1 MASRPCLYA
10 FLLLL
15 AFQSTMIKVN
25 TVSLPPPECRP
36 EVAST
41 KDKFEFLLN
50 FLILKI
56 ELFLRPSIDRGIND
70 ISPGLVQG
78 PVPIGAEVANLD
90 NATRKMIEEFGLA
103 GIGHLRAI
111 INTTLLNAPIPMP
124 QLDISRQAYNI
135 FLTLILNDTK
145 KSNPSYNPYANTNS
159 FLFAAVF
166 ASSFLNQYYAGIMPS
181 IVGNDERRL
190 LSGIALYEAGV
201 FGALRAELNA
211 RVNLTVP
218 PFNFTVGILT
228 NLTAQL
234 ANQLARC
241 GVKDEGLIVP
251 LQLGAEN
258 RTRSNVVPGD
268 VNSLAYARSER
279 EIMRIAYTT
288 GNATRPGGLFPRG
301 LKGAIPRRIRTLKLS

>member
-1 MASRPCLYA
+1 
-10 FLLLL
+10 
-15 AFQSTMIKVN
+15 MIKVN

-41 KDKFEFLLN
+41 EEKFEFLVNL
-50 FLILKI
+50 LILKI
-56 ELFLRPSIDRGIND
+56 ELFLRSSIDKGIND

-78 PVPIGAEVANLD
+78 PVPIGAAVANLD

-103 GIGHLRAI
+103 SIGHLRAI
-111 INTTLLNAPIPMP
+111 INTTLLKAPIPRP
-124 QLDISRQAYNI
+124 LLDISPQAYNI

-181 IVGNDERRL
+181 IVGNDERWL
-190 LSGIALYEAGV
+190 LSRIAGYEGGV
-201 FGALRAELNA
+201 LGALRAELNA

-218 PFNFTVGILT
+218 PFNFTVGKLT

-234 ANQLARC
+234 ANQLAGC

-268 VNSLAYARSER
+268 VNSLAFVRFAR
-279 EIMRIAYTT
+279 EILRIVFTT

-301 LKGAIPRRIRTLKLS
+301 LNGRLYRRIDTQKLS

>member
-1 MASRPCLYA
+1 
-10 FLLLL
+10 
-15 AFQSTMIKVN
+15 MIKVN

-41 KDKFEFLLN
+41 KEKFEFLLN

-56 ELFLRPSIDRGIND
+56 ELFLRSSIGRGIND

-78 PVPIGAEVANLD
+78 PVPIGATVANLD
-90 NATRKMIEEFGLA
+90 NAT
-103 GIGHLRAI
+103 
-111 INTTLLNAPIPMP
+111 P
-124 QLDISRQAYNI
+124 
-135 FLTLILNDTK
+135 
-145 KSNPSYNPYANTNS
+145 
-159 FLFAAVF
+159 VF

-181 IVGNDERRL
+181 IVGNDERHL
-190 LSGIALYEAGV
+190 LSKIALYEGGV

-268 VNSLAYARSER
+268 VNSLAYARSAR

-288 GNATRPGGLFPRG
+288 GNASRPGGLFPQG
-301 LKGAIPRRIRTLKLS
+301 LKGEIPRRIRTLNLS

>member
-1 MASRPCLYA
+1 MASRPSLYA

-41 KDKFEFLLN
+41 KEKFEFLLN
-50 FLILKI
+50 LLILKI
-56 ELFLRPSIDRGIND
+56 ELFLRSSIGRGIND

-78 PVPIGAEVANLD
+78 PVPIGAAVANLD
-90 NATRKMIEEFGLA
+90 NATRKIIEEFGLA
-103 GIGHLRAI
+103 SIGHL
-111 INTTLLNAPIPMP
+111 
-124 QLDISRQAYNI
+124 
-135 FLTLILNDTK
+135 
-145 KSNPSYNPYANTNS
+145 S

-166 ASSFLNQYYAGIMPS
+166 ASSFLKQYYAGIMPS
-181 IVGNDERRL
+181 IIGKDERQL

-218 PFNFTVGILT
+218 PFNFTVGNLT
-228 NLTAQL
+228 NLSAQL
-234 ANQLARC
+234 ANRLAGC

-258 RTRSNVVPGD
+258 RTSSNIVPGD
-268 VNSLAYARSER
+268 VKSLAYARSAR
-279 EIMRIAYTT
+279 EILRIVFTT
-288 GNATRPGGLFPRG
+288 GNATRPGGIFPRG
-301 LKGAIPRRIRTLKLS
+301 LNGALYRRILTLKLS

>member
-41 KDKFEFLLN
+41 KEKFEFLLN
-50 FLILKI
+50 LLIFKI
-56 ELFLRPSIDRGIND
+56 ELFLRSSIGRGIND

-78 PVPIGAEVANLD
+78 PIPIGAAVANLD
-90 NATRKMIEEFGLA
+90 NATRKIIEEFGLA
-103 GIGHLRAI
+103 SIGHLRVI
-111 INTTLLNAPIPMP
+111 INTSLLNAPIPMP
-124 QLDISRQAYNI
+124 LLDISPQTYNT
-135 FLTLILNDTK
+135 FVTMILNGTK

-166 ASSFLNQYYAGIMPS
+166 ASSFLKQYYAGIMPS
-181 IVGNDERRL
+181 IIGKDEREL

-218 PFNFTVGILT
+218 PFNFTVGNLT
-228 NLTAQL
+228 NLSAQL
-234 ANQLARC
+234 ANRLAGC

-258 RTRSNVVPGD
+258 RTSSNIVPGNA
-268 VNSLAYARSER
+268 NSLAYARSAR
-279 EIMRIAYTT
+279 EILRIVFTT
-288 GNATRPGGLFPRG
+288 GNATRSGGIFPRG
-301 LKGAIPRRIRTLKLS
+301 LNGALYRRILTLKLS